1 MNFTIDREILLEKL
15 NIISHGLPSKSPMK
29 VMEGIKIDVTDNDLF
44 LTASNSDI
52 SIEILVKDSALVI
65 QERGK
70 TVVPGKT
77 FIDLIKAFD
86 SRKITFFLIE
96 DKMLMIK
103 ADRKEYRINI
113 MDPNDYPNIDFVAL
127 ENPFK
132 INCLDLKKAIEETVF
147 ACANTNKN
155 PMLLGV
161 NFKNNANKLTL
172 TATNSYRLSL
182 KTLDVETYD
191 PFEITVPAKS
201 LDELEK
207 ILESY
212 EESLPLEIYLAK
224 NKILVKFNDVLFQT
238 RLLDG
243 NFPDTS
249 NVCPKEKDTKVIV
262 RFNKDELQTAVN
274 RIAILSPIDK
284 EREREMTFS
293 AVVLKIDQNYEV
305 ELSSANIQG
314 AGKEI
319 LIPIDIKAY
328 NPLVIGFSSKYLL
341 EALKVLPGNEIEIAF
356 IDGAKQF
363 VLKSVSDN
371 TLLEIILPFRLEN

>member
-1 MNFTIDREILLEKL
+1 MNFTIDREVLLDKL
-15 NIISHGLPSKSPMK
+15 NIISHGLPTKTPMK
-29 VMEGIKIDVTDNDLF
+29 VIEGIKIDVTDNDLF

-52 SIEILVKDSALVI
+52 AIEILVKDSSLLI
-65 QERGK
+65 QESGK

-113 MDPNDYPNIDFVAL
+113 MDPNDYPKLDFVTL

-147 ACANTNKN
+147 ACANNNKN

-161 NFKNNANKLTL
+161 NFKNNANKLVL

-191 PFEITVPAKS
+191 PFEITVPSKS

-207 ILESY
+207 VLEAY
-212 EESLPLEIYLAK
+212 EENLPLELYISK
-224 NKILVKFNDVLFQT
+224 NKLLVKFNDVLFQT

-249 NVCPKEKDTKVIV
+249 NVCPKEKDIKVSV

-274 RIAILSPIDK
+274 RISILSPIDNAK
-284 EREREMTFS
+284 DKEMTFS

-319 LIPIDIKAY
+319 ILPIDIKAY
-328 NPLVIGFSSKYLL
+328 NPLVIGFSSKYYW
-341 EALKVLPGNEIEIAF
+341 F
-356 IDGAKQF
+356 
-363 VLKSVSDN
+363 
-371 TLLEIILPFRLEN
+371 

>member
-1 MNFTIDREILLEKL
+1 MNFTIDREVFLDKL
-15 NIISHGLPSKSPMK
+15 TIIAHGLATKTPMK
-29 VMEGIKIDVTDNDLF
+29 IMEGIKIEATDNDLY

-52 SIEILVKDSALVI
+52 SIEILVKDSSLVV
-65 QERGK
+65 QESGK

-77 FIDLIKAFD
+77 FIELIKAFD
-86 SRKITFFLIE
+86 SRKISFFLIE

-113 MDPNDYPNIDFVAL
+113 MDPNDYPDITFL
-127 ENPFK
+127 SLINPFK
-132 INCLDLKKAIEETVF
+132 INCLDLKKSIEETCF
-147 ACANTNKN
+147 ACANNNKN

-161 NFKNNANKLTL
+161 NFKNNANKLVL

-182 KTLDVETYD
+182 KTLDVESYD
-191 PFEITVPAKS
+191 PFEITVPSKS
-201 LDELEK
+201 LNELAS

-212 EESLPLEIYLAK
+212 DESLPVELYLDK
-224 NKILVKFNDVLFQT
+224 TKLLVKFNDTLFQT

-249 NVCPKEKDTKVIV
+249 NVCPKEKDIKVTV
-262 RFNKDELQTAVN
+262 KFNKDELQTALN
-274 RIAILSPIDK
+274 RIAILSPIDRDRDK
-284 EREREMTFS
+284 EITFN

-314 AGKEI
+314 AGKEL
-319 LIPIDIKAY
+319 LIPVDINATS
-328 NPLVIGFSSKYLL
+328 PLVIGFSSKYLL
-341 EALKVLPGNEIEIAF
+341 EALKVLSGNEIELSF

-363 VLKSVSDN
+363 ILKSTTDN
-371 TLLEIILPFRLEN
+371 TVTEIILPFRLDN

>member
-1 MNFTIDREILLEKL
+1 MNFTIDREILLDKL
-15 NIISHGLPSKSPMK
+15 SIISHGLSVKSPMK
-29 VMEGIKIDVTDNDLF
+29 VMEGIKIDVTEQDLF

-52 SIEILVKDSALVI
+52 SIEILVKDSSLVI
-65 QERGK
+65 QESGK

-113 MDPNDYPNIDFVAL
+113 MDPNDYPPIDFVTL

-147 ACANTNKN
+147 ACANNNKN

-161 NFKNNANKLTL
+161 NLKNNANKLVL

-182 KTLDVETYD
+182 KTIDVETYD

-207 ILESY
+207 VLESY
-212 EESLPLEIYLAK
+212 EESLPIELYLSK
-224 NKILVKFNDVLFQT
+224 NKLLAKFNDVLFQT

-249 NVCPKEKDTKVIV
+249 NVCPKEKDMKVIV
-262 RFNKDELQTAVN
+262 RFNKEELQTALN
-274 RIAILSPIDK
+274 RIAILSPVEAAK
-284 EREREMTFS
+284 EKEITFN

-305 ELSSANIQG
+305 ELSSANVQG

-319 LIPIDIKAY
+319 IIPIDTKAY
-328 NPLVIGFSSKYLL
+328 APLVIGFSSKYLL
-341 EALKVLPGNEIEIAF
+341 DALKVLSGNEVEILF

-363 VLKSVSDN
+363 VLRSISDN
-371 TLLEIILPFRLEN
+371 TLTEIILPFRLDN

>member
-1 MNFTIDREILLEKL
+1 MNFTIDREILLDKL
-15 NIISHGLPSKSPMK
+15 SIISHGLSVKSPMK
-29 VMEGIKIDVTDNDLF
+29 VMEGIKIDVTEQDLF

-52 SIEILVKDSALVI
+52 SIEILVKDSSLVI
-65 QERGK
+65 QESGK

-77 FIDLIKAFD
+77 FIELIKAFD

-113 MDPNDYPNIDFVAL
+113 MDPNDYPPIDFVTL

-147 ACANTNKN
+147 ACANNNKN

-161 NFKNNANKLTL
+161 NLKNNANKLVL

-182 KTLDVETYD
+182 KTIDVETYD

-207 ILESY
+207 VLESY
-212 EESLPLEIYLAK
+212 EESLPIELYLSK
-224 NKILVKFNDVLFQT
+224 NKLLAKFNDVLFQT

-249 NVCPKEKDTKVIV
+249 NVCPKEKDMKVIV
-262 RFNKDELQTAVN
+262 RFNKEELQTALN
-274 RIAILSPIDK
+274 RIAILSPVEAAK
-284 EREREMTFS
+284 EKEITFN

-305 ELSSANIQG
+305 ELSSANVQG

-319 LIPIDIKAY
+319 IIPIDIKAY
-328 NPLVIGFSSKYLL
+328 APLVIGFSSKYLL
-341 EALKVLPGNEIEIAF
+341 DALKVLSGNEVEILF

-363 VLKSVSDN
+363 VLRSISDN
-371 TLLEIILPFRLEN
+371 TLTEIILPFRLDN

>member
-1 MNFTIDREILLEKL
+1 MNFTIDREVLLDKL
-15 NIISHGLPSKSPMK
+15 NIISHGLPTKTPMK
-29 VMEGIKIDVTDNDLF
+29 VMEGIMIDATSEDLF
-44 LTASNSDI
+44 LTTSNSDI
-52 SIEILVKDSALVI
+52 SIQILVKDSSLVI
-65 QERGK
+65 QEGGK

-86 SRKITFFLIE
+86 SRKITLFLIE
-96 DKMLMIK
+96 DKMLMLK

-113 MDPNDYPNIDFVAL
+113 MDPLDYPDIKFISL

-132 INCLDLKKAIEETVF
+132 INCYDLKRAIEETVF
-147 ACANTNKN
+147 ACANTTKS

-161 NFKNNANKLTL
+161 NLKNNANKLIL

-191 PFEITVPAKS
+191 PFDITIPAKS

-207 ILESY
+207 VLEAY
-212 EESLPLEIYLAK
+212 DESLPLELYISK

-249 NVCPKEKDTKVIV
+249 NVCPKEKDIKVVV

-274 RIAILSPIDK
+274 RISILSPVEKDK
-284 EREREMTFS
+284 DREMTFA
-293 AVVLKIDQNYEV
+293 AVLLKIDQNFEV

-319 LIPIDIKAY
+319 IIPIDIKAY
-328 NPLVIGFSSKYLL
+328 NPLMIGFSSKYLV
-341 EALKVLPGNEIEIAF
+341 EALKVLPGNEIEISF
-356 IDGAKQF
+356 IDGSKQF

-371 TLLEIILPFRLEN
+371 SLVEIILPFRLDN

>member
-1 MNFTIDREILLEKL
+1 MNFTIDREVLLDKL
-15 NIISHGLPSKSPMK
+15 NIISHGLPTKTPMK
-29 VMEGIKIDVTDNDLF
+29 VMEGIMIDATSEDLF

-52 SIEILVKDSALVI
+52 SIQILVKDSSLVI
-65 QERGK
+65 QEGGK

-86 SRKITFFLIE
+86 SRKITLFLIE
-96 DKMLMIK
+96 DKMLMLK

-113 MDPNDYPNIDFVAL
+113 MDPLDYPDIKFISL

-132 INCLDLKKAIEETVF
+132 INCYDLKRAIEETVF
-147 ACANTNKN
+147 ACSNTTKS

-161 NFKNNANKLTL
+161 NLKNNANKLIL

-191 PFEITVPAKS
+191 PFDITIPAKS

-207 ILESY
+207 VLEAY
-212 EESLPLEIYLAK
+212 DESLPLELYISK

-249 NVCPKEKDTKVIV
+249 NVCPKEKDIKVVV

-274 RIAILSPIDK
+274 RISILSPVEKDK
-284 EREREMTFS
+284 DREMTFA
-293 AVVLKIDQNYEV
+293 AVLLKIDQNFEV

-319 LIPIDIKAY
+319 IIPIDIKAY
-328 NPLVIGFSSKYLL
+328 NPLMIGFSSKYLV
-341 EALKVLPGNEIEIAF
+341 EALKVLPGNEIEISF
-356 IDGAKQF
+356 IDGSKQF

-371 TLLEIILPFRLEN
+371 SLVEIILPFRLDN